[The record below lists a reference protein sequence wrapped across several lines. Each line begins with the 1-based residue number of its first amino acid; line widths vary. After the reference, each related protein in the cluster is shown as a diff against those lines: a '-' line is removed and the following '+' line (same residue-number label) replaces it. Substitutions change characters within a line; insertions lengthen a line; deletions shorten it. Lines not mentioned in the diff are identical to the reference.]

1 MKDFKHK
8 STLIK
13 FIVTMS
19 AYSKKWL
26 GMGRTRGVKEAIK
39 SSS

>member
-8 STLIK
+8 SILIK

-19 AYSKKWL
+19 AYSKKWFV
-26 GMGRTRGVKEAIK
+26 MGRTGVVRVAIK